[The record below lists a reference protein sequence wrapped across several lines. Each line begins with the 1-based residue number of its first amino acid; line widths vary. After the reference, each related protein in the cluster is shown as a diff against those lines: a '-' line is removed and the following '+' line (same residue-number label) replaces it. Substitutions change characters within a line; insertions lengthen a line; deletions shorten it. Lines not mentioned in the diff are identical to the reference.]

1 MLYGMR
7 EKKSSQKF
15 IHIYCT
21 LILQICFNILT
32 RKYDDA
38 VTVSY
43 EIAPS
48 RVPVNECLASD
59 ADEEQTFI
67 AGVDQTEHR
76 HRHPEGQQDGRGEA
90 EHHPTT
96 KVAFG
101 THFRVFIGLCCCY
114 SHFQYFCMWMI
125 IFL

>member
-1 MLYGMR
+1 MLNVIGG
-7 EKKSSQKF
+7 KKMSQ
-15 IHIYCT
+15 IS
-21 LILQICFNILT
+21 ILKICFNILT

-48 RVPVNECLASD
+48 RVPVNEGLPSD

-67 AGVDQTEHR
+67 AGVDQTEHW

-101 THFRVFIGLCCCY
+101 THFRVFIGLCCCN
-114 SHFQYFCMWMI
+114 SHFQYF
-125 IFL
+125 